1 MNLPDPIRLYPG
13 PWAVVALF
21 IALSLLPSAVISTA
35 QASDKYE
42 KLANM
47 CRACHGQDGSNEFNT
62 IPNLKWQ
69 NRDYLITQLR
79 AFKSG
84 KRQDITMTKV
94 AQLLSEEDMLRL
106 AEFFYEGKKP

>member
-1 MNLPDPIRLYPG
+1 MNLPDSIRRYLT
-13 PWAVVALF
+13 PWAAILLL
-21 IALSLLPSAVISTA
+21 LSSAVVTTA

-47 CRACHGQDGSNEFNT
+47 CRACHGQEGSNDFNT
-62 IPNLKWQ
+62 IPDLKWQ
-69 NRDYLITQLR
+69 NRDYLISQLH

-106 AEFFYEGKKP
+106 ADYFYAGKQP

>member
-1 MNLPDPIRLYPG
+1 M
-13 PWAVVALF
+13 
-21 IALSLLPSAVISTA
+21 LLMPSAVITTA

-47 CRACHGQDGSNEFNT
+47 CSACHGQDGSNAFNT
-62 IPNLKWQ
+62 IPDLKWQ
-69 NRDYLITQLR
+69 NREYLISQLH

-106 AEFFYEGKKP
+106 ADHFYAGKKDSSE

>member
-1 MNLPDPIRLYPG
+1 MNLPDSIRRYLT
-13 PWAVVALF
+13 PWAA
-21 IALSLLPSAVISTA
+21 IALLLLSSAVVTTA

-47 CRACHGQDGSNEFNT
+47 CRACHGQEGSNDFNT
-62 IPNLKWQ
+62 IPDLKWQ
-69 NRDYLITQLR
+69 NRDYLISQLH

-106 AEFFYEGKKP
+106 ADYFYAGKQP

>member
-1 MNLPDPIRLYPG
+1 MNLPDTIRLYLRPA
-13 PWAVVALF
+13 AVTAL
-21 IALSLLPSAVISTA
+21 LLLPSAILSTA
-35 QASDKYE
+35 QATDKYE

-69 NRDYLITQLR
+69 NRRYLFAQLQ

-106 AEFFYEGKKP
+106 ADFFYEGKKP